1 MREKITADLKTAM
14 KAGDRARV
22 DALRLINAG
31 LKDKDIEARGAGKTL
46 SEDDVLA
53 LLQKMIKSRQES
65 FDIYEKNNRPEL
77 ADKERFE
84 ISVISSYLP
93 SQMSE
98 AEVAEA
104 IRAVVAE
111 LGATTIKDMGKVVA
125 ALKTK
130 YAGRM
135 DFGKASAVVKAAL
148 ARVEG
153 G

>member
-65 FDIYEKNNRPEL
+65 LDIYEKNNRPEL

-84 ISVISSYLP
+84 IAVISSYLP

-98 AEVAEA
+98 AEVADA
-104 IRAVVAE
+104 IRAAVAE
-111 LGATTIKDMGKVVA
+111 LGATSIKDMGKVVA
-125 ALKTK
+125 ALRAK

-135 DFGKASAVVKAAL
+135 DFGKASAVVKATL
-148 ARVEG
+148 TG
-153 G
+153 

>member
-14 KAGDRARV
+14 KAGDRAKV

-31 LKDKDIEARGAGKTL
+31 LKYKDIEARGAGKTL

-65 FDIYEKNNRPEL
+65 LDIYEKNNRPEL

-84 ISVISSYLP
+84 IAVISSYLP

-98 AEVAEA
+98 AEVADA
-104 IRAVVAE
+104 IHAAVAE
-111 LGATTIKDMGKVVA
+111 LGATSIKDMGKVVA
-125 ALKTK
+125 ALKAQ

-148 ARVEG
+148 AG
-153 G
+153 

>member
-14 KAGDRARV
+14 KAGDRAKV

-65 FDIYEKNNRPEL
+65 LDIYEKNNRPEL

-84 ISVISSYLP
+84 IAVISGYLP

-98 AEVAEA
+98 AEVADA
-104 IRAVVAE
+104 IHAAVAE
-111 LGATTIKDMGKVVA
+111 LGATSIKDMGKVVA
-125 ALKTK
+125 ALKAK

-148 ARVEG
+148 SG
-153 G
+153 

>member
-65 FDIYEKNNRPEL
+65 LDIYEKNNRPEL

-84 ISVISSYLP
+84 IAVISSYLP

-98 AEVAEA
+98 AEVADA
-104 IRAVVAE
+104 IRATVAE
-111 LGATTIKDMGKVVA
+111 LGATSIKDMGKVVA
-125 ALKTK
+125 ALKAK

-148 ARVEG
+148 TG
-153 G
+153 